1 MIGAG
6 GIVYGANPSAPSAEL
21 CHHLTATRAKYLITE
36 VPSLAVAEQ
45 VASECGISTD
55 HLFVLAKTNQPVPA
69 GRQAFLWLLNY
80 GESDWVAAT
89 HDGEDVSL
97 TTACYCTTSGT
108 TGLPKAAK
116 IPHRYF
122 VAQAA
127 MIEQRLESRPYEVC
141 FCKLLR
147 PQRLHADIFDSH
159 HN

>member
-21 CHHLTATRAKYLITE
+21 SHHLNTTRAKYLITE
-36 VPSLAVAEQ
+36 VPSLAVAAQ
-45 VASECGISTD
+45 VASECGISDD

-69 GRQAFLWLLNY
+69 GRQAFLRLLNY
-80 GESDWVAAT
+80 GESDWVAAA
-89 HDGEDVSL
+89 HEEDISL

-141 FCKLLR
+141 FRKPLG
-147 PQRLHADIFDSH
+147 PQRLHANIFDSH
-159 HN
+159 RN